1 MKNENY
7 GLFQLFLMSASL
19 NFPLIM
25 LNAPTWLLFLTIFF
39 IFSPIIFV
47 KDWLIYLVLHLYNI
61 VRVILYI
68 WGIIVTAQGQQ
79 DFVAIAFYI
88 TTGIQAFSMIK
99 NFIYSLWLTIQF
111 IIAMITNKGDDR

>member
-19 NFPLIM
+19 NLPLIM
-25 LNAPTWLLFLTIFF
+25 LNAPTWLLFVTIFF

-68 WGIIVTAQGQQ
+68 WAIIVTIQGQQ

-88 TTGIQAFSMIK
+88 ITALQAANIIK
-99 NFIYSLWLTIQF
+99 NFIFTIWITILTI
-111 IIAMITNKGDDR
+111 NGKE